1 MDGKKFREK
10 FILYKI
16 FYQRS
21 LSYVS
26 LINSAM
32 ILYLFL
38 SDLKKYN
45 ILISIET
52 WFFPILVLGIFLLIL
67 FGYIEDRLGFYRTEQ
82 QEVTQRTPQMNSI
95 LKKLD
100 FVEKELREIKK
111 KIK

>member
-1 MDGKKFREK
+1 
-10 FILYKI
+10 
-16 FYQRS
+16 
-21 LSYVS
+21 
-26 LINSAM
+26 M

-82 QEVTQRTPQMNSI
+82 EEVTERTPQMNAI
-95 LKKLD
+95 LKKLEH
-100 FVEKELREIKK
+100 VERELYDIKK